1 MIFAEIFCYISILY
15 IYIVLSKVSLRR
27 TMTNIGDLN
36 KGNYR
41 TAVNLLMTWSYD
53 FNSRRMRTTYILCG
67 LGNQRCFHYL
77 GFSLSQMDGQ
87 FGDKGEGIL

>member
-27 TMTNIGDLN
+27 TMTNIRDH
-36 KGNYR
+36 YR

-67 LGNQRCFHYL
+67 LDNQGCFQYL

-87 FGDKGEGIL
+87 FGDKGEGI

>member
-36 KGNYR
+36 KCNYR

-53 FNSRRMRTTYILCG
+53 FNSRRMRTKYILCG

-87 FGDKGEGIL
+87 FGNKGEGIL

>member
-41 TAVNLLMTWSYD
+41 TAVNLLMTWSYY

-67 LGNQRCFHYL
+67 LDNQGCFQYL

-87 FGDKGEGIL
+87 FGDKGEGI